1 MTPSRLEELRKI
13 AEQAT
18 PGPWRSMRNGNSYDG
33 KGHCGSSRIE
43 EVPRTFHEESLQGK
57 SSPHLLTL
65 RDADAD
71 FIAAANPAVV
81 LELLDTIKTLR
92 EALER
97 INREAY
103 ASPSYAESIKKIRV
117 IARDAIGETK

>member
-1 MTPSRLEELRKI
+1 MTPSRLEELRKV
-13 AEQAT
+13 AEQANANSSDL
-18 PGPWRSMRNGNSYDG
+18 PIGPEWAAIMEAR
-33 KGHCGSSRIE
+33 
-43 EVPRTFHEESLQGK
+43 EVHRRTFTRE
-57 SSPHLLTL
+57 
-65 RDADAD
+65 
-71 FIAAANPAVV
+71 VV

-117 IARDAIGETK
+117 IARDAIGE

>member
-1 MTPSRLEELRKI
+1 MTPSRLEELRKV
-13 AEQAT
+13 AEEAMPHWWVWEPT
-18 PGPWRSMRNGNSYDG
+18 DYGSGNKDG
-33 KGHCGSSRIE
+33 KAN
-43 EVPRTFHEESLQGK
+43 
-57 SSPHLLTL
+57 
-65 RDADAD
+65 DA